1 MKKLVAFIMVLILI
15 FSMYACDNTQ
25 VPNNDNKQPQSEDNQ
40 QTINEEICGHI
51 WDDGIEVEGGN
62 GGYVMEYTCTICGEK
77 DQQIITII
85 PSYPVTKDDIVDKV
99 YLYEKEGCGGNF
111 TIEIKADGTF
121 VYYEGFLSSH
131 IGIGEWS
138 YSDTDRMLTLF
149 EKMDRINEN
158 GEWEQVTHS
167 YSFFVEM
174 DTLIFVDKG
183 LDMGLGNFLYVK
195 VKHGEK
201 FFVR

>member
-15 FSMYACDNTQ
+15 FSMCACNNTQ
-25 VPNNDNKQPQSEDNQ
+25 VPNNDNKQSQSEDNQ
-40 QTINEEICGHI
+40 QTLNEKNCKHI

-62 GGYVMEYTCTICGEK
+62 GGYVMEYTCTVCGEK
-77 DQQIITII
+77 DQQTITII
-85 PSYPVTKDDIVDKV
+85 PSYPVTKDDIVDKI
-99 YLYEKEGCGGNF
+99 YLYEKEGFGGNF

-121 VYYEGFLSSH
+121 AYYEGFLSSH
-131 IGIGEWS
+131 FGTGEWS

-149 EKMDRINEN
+149 EKMDRLNEN

-167 YSFFVEM
+167 YSFLVEM

-183 LDMGLGNFLYVK
+183 LDMDLDNFLYVK

-201 FFVR
+201 FFVQ